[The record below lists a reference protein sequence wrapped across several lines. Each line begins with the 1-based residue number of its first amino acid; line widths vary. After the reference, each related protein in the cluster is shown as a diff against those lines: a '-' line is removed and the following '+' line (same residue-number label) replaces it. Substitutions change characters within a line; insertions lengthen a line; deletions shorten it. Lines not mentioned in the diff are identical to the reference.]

1 MSYRPHVRHTIR
13 AKGVL
18 ELGFSIVDCFLI
30 VKVTAGFF
38 FVGIMLVV
46 VLGQVYAQCT
56 NAYFAV
62 PLTA

>member
-18 ELGFSIVDCFLI
+18 ELGFSIVDCFFI
-30 VKVTAGFF
+30 VKVAAGFF
-38 FVGIMLVV
+38 FVTVLLVV